1 MSKKLSLNEISVLS
15 NVIKERINES
25 KYEKIKSKLEKDV
38 DYKKLE
44 KLSKEISVLDKK
56 RNELSNLYSEVN
68 LKVRNKFE
76 ISGVYKNFDGS
87 IKVMFNNDNYNKI
100 YNEILLMNID
110 KEFNVN
116 EMIDKVVEKF
126 S

>member
-1 MSKKLSLNEISVLS
+1 MSKKLSLNEINVLS
-15 NVIKERINES
+15 NVIRERINES

-44 KLSKEISVLDKK
+44 KISKEISVLDKK
-56 RNELSNLYSEVN
+56 NKELINLYSEVN
-68 LKVRNKFE
+68 LKLRNKFE
-76 ISGVYKNFDGS
+76 ISNVWKDSSGG
-87 IKVMFNNDNYNKI
+87 IKVMFNNDDYNKI
-100 YNEILLMNID
+100 YNEVLLMNIN

-116 EMIDKVVEKF
+116 EMIDKIVEKF